1 MQTIRSKAF
10 QLAKDLSERSIIKI
24 KVGAVIYNKEG
35 IISWG
40 WNNPGKDGRGEHAEC
55 MAIRRLV
62 GVYPGATSI
71 LSIAVFSSRKG
82 RPNTSRPCARCQ
94 EVLGA
99 RGIKNYV
106 YNIKIQV
113 AEDLFEI
120 RQVSETYDPTR

>member
-1 MQTIRSKAF
+1 MRTIKDRAF

-35 IISWG
+35 IVSWG

-55 MAIRRLV
+55 MAVRRLV
-62 GVYPGATSI
+62 GVYPGTTSS

-82 RPNTSRPCARCQ
+82 RPNNSRPCARCQ
-94 EVLGA
+94 EVLRS

-106 YNIKIQV
+106 YNIKLQV

-120 RQVSETYDPTR
+120 RQVRETCK